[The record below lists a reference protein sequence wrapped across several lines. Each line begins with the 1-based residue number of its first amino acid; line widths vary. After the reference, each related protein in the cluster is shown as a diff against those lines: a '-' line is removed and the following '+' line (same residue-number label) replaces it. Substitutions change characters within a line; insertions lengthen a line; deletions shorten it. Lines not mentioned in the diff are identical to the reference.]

1 MAELGAVLEM
11 RMAAILVAHVS
22 VEAEIVEE
30 IVPLE
35 DAVIGDHPVIGL
47 RDVGLQDRGGD
58 VGVVGRSQRI
68 ADVMQERTD
77 HIFFIPTVA
86 QGAGRRLQAVLEPVD
101 GVPAIVALQ
110 QLQVIEHPV
119 REAALERLHLFG
131 DQLPILRRRIDHRRE
146 ARPGRV
152 LIV

>member
-1 MAELGAVLEM
+1 
-11 RMAAILVAHVS
+11 
-22 VEAEIVEE
+22 
-30 IVPLE
+30 
-35 DAVIGDHPVIGL
+35 
-47 RDVGLQDRGGD
+47 
-58 VGVVGRSQRI
+58 
-68 ADVMQERTD
+68 MQERTD